1 MKVLCIDNK
10 NVSLSLTIGEWY
22 KVISEDEH
30 TYLIDNDHAYTKR
43 IGDNVVSIANVAKS
57 KFLSQEELRQLKLEK
72 LGI

>member
-43 IGDNVVSIANVAKS
+43 ISKS
-57 KFLSQEELRQLKLEK
+57 KFLTVEQIREKKLNI
-72 LGI
+72 LDI

>member
-43 IGDNVVSIANVAKS
+43 IAKN
-57 KFLSQEELRQLKLEK
+57 KFLSKEELRQLKLEK

>member
-30 TYLIDNDHAYTKR
+30 TYLIDNDHNAYTKR
-43 IGDNVVSIANVAKS
+43 IDKS
-57 KFLSQEELRQLKLEK
+57 KFLSKEELRQLKLEK

>member
-1 MKVLCIDNK
+1 MFHFQLQLVNSTERRLKL
-10 NVSLSLTIGEWY
+10 WY

-43 IGDNVVSIANVAKS
+43 LAKN

>member
-1 MKVLCIDNK
+1 MKVICIDNK

-43 IGDNVVSIANVAKS
+43 IAIS
-57 KFLSQEELRQLKLEK
+57 KFLSKEELRQLKLEK

>member
-30 TYLIDNDHAYTKR
+30 TYLIDNDHSYTKR
-43 IGDNVVSIANVAKS
+43 IAKS

>member
-10 NVSLSLTIGEWY
+10 NVQLSLTIGEWY

-43 IGDNVVSIANVAKS
+43 IDKN
-57 KFLSQEELRQLKLEK
+57 KFLSTQELRQLNLEK

>member
-30 TYLIDNDHAYTKR
+30 TYLIDNDHTYTKR
-43 IGDNVVSIANVAKS
+43 IAKS
-57 KFLSQEELRQLKLEK
+57 KFLSTEELRQLNLEK

>member
-43 IGDNVVSIANVAKS
+43 IVFWQMGSFAKS
-57 KFLSQEELRQLKLEK
+57 KFLSKEELRQLKLEK

>member
-30 TYLIDNDHAYTKR
+30 TYLIDNDINAYTKR
-43 IGDNVVSIANVAKS
+43 IAKS

>member
-10 NVSLSLTIGEWY
+10 NVSLSGFQVGEWY

-43 IGDNVVSIANVAKS
+43 LAKN

>member
-10 NVSLSLTIGEWY
+10 NVQLSLTIGEWY

-43 IGDNVVSIANVAKS
+43 FAKS
-57 KFLSQEELRQLKLEK
+57 KFLSTEELRQLNLEK